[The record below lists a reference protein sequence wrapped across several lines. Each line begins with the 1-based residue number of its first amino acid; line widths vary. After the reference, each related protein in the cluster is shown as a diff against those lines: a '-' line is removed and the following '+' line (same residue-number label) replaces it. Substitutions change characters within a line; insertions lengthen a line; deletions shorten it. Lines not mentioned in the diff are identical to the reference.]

1 MVEARQRRRPEEA
14 VRVESSLLA
23 IVRAAIRWILAG
35 GLLGLLALASLSG
48 GSWSGDAPVEPIH
61 LTYIDGRL
69 DCPMEGRYSWVLS
82 VSADAVGEPTSAE
95 AAVKALGPFME
106 AHGGRT
112 YTDSG
117 PSGTLAVD
125 DREVVLVK
133 PEELRDGRGW
143 MVMTT
148 TWCPG
153 FGLD

>member
-1 MVEARQRRRPEEA
+1 

-35 GLLGLLALASLSG
+35 GLFSLLALASLSG

-117 PSGTLAVD
+117 PRGTLAVD